1 MKVSSAQ
8 TPCAE
13 MQRRSRPASR
23 RGSPRTSWSNYGTF
37 ACCWSG
43 TSAATRKGADKMAFI
58 TRLSLRLGVVVLLG
72 VALLFGAGIFAATQV
87 QQDLLPDISVPA
99 VLVITPY
106 PRASPEFAG

>member
-1 MKVSSAQ
+1 MR
-8 TPCAE
+8 
-13 MQRRSRPASR
+13 RRSRPPSR
-23 RGSPRTSWSNYGTF
+23 RGSPRTSWSNYATC

-99 VLVITPY
+99 VINITPY
-106 PRASPEFAG
+106 PGAFPETGEQQVSVPIANAM